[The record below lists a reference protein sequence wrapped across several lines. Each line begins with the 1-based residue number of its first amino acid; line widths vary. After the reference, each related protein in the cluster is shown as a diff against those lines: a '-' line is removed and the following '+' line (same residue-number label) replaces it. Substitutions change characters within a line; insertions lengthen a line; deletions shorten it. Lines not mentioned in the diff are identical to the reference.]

1 MIYHDSSSP
10 CSIFWEGIP
19 RDTHQ
24 ISQDPK
30 LQEAVSKLVAAGII
44 RTGWGHGIL
53 PVALHDAPRI
63 SRFWMTKFW
72 GNEYG
77 NDWGMQKKWPMNS
90 EFGKKLQLWRGWI
103 IPGIHGI
110 KWHIATFGLDNYDH
124 WADVERTFM
133 SALPLFGQHDSLVLG
148 VCQPAS
154 DQLHYYCWIR
164 WFVLIIEQLMV
175 SRLRGGVLTWPS
187 YGADIQTCQDAKPDV
202 RFLIKN
208 RPKWCGKDM

>member
-1 MIYHDSSSP
+1 MIHHLPAQFFGKGYQ
-10 CSIFWEGIP
+10 GIP
-19 RDTHQ
+19 IRSARTP
-24 ISQDPK
+24 SCRRPSRNSWRPASSARA
-30 LQEAVSKLVAAGII
+30 EAMGSC
-44 RTGWGHGIL
+44 L

-175 SRLRGGVLTWPS
+175 SRLRGGVLT
-187 YGADIQTCQDAKPDV
+187 
-202 RFLIKN
+202 
-208 RPKWCGKDM
+208 

>member
-10 CSIFWEGIP
+10 CSIFWTKGYPSDQPGPQVAGGRLETRGGRHHP
-19 RDTHQ
+19 HGLRPW
-24 ISQDPK
+24 DPACPWRSTM
-30 LQEAVSKLVAAGII
+30 LHGSPDFGWPNFGAMSMAM
-44 RTGWGHGIL
+44 TGEC
-53 PVALHDAPRI
+53 
-63 SRFWMTKFW
+63 K
-72 GNEYG
+72 
-77 NDWGMQKKWPMNS
+77 KKWPMNS
-90 EFGKKLQLWRGWI
+90 EFGKKLQLGRGWI

-133 SALPLFGQHDSLVLG
+133 SALPPFGQHDSLVLG
-148 VCQPAS
+148 VCQPAP
-154 DQLHYYCWIR
+154 DQLYYCWIR